1 LIKEKKEK
9 ENVLTNLE
17 LINLKSISLLKSEE
31 IRGKKKEVKIEKMW
45 KQIRS
50 IKAIYNSCRDNWRI
64 QMKKKSLD
72 LICVKKRL
80 KDYDEMLQHNT
91 VMRTKSKMKDFD
103 VEFEEW
109 WEVAEEYFSK
119 ELEKKYSPT

>member
-1 LIKEKKEK
+1 
-9 ENVLTNLE
+9 
-17 LINLKSISLLKSEE
+17 
-31 IRGKKKEVKIEKMW
+31 
-45 KQIRS
+45 
-50 IKAIYNSCRDNWRI
+50 
-64 QMKKKSLD
+64 MKKKSLD

-119 ELEKKYSPT
+119 ELEKKYSPTQN